1 MFGLDLFNTKKMREL
16 KSQLSLAKKEIVSL
30 QADVK
35 NLERL
40 NYELQA
46 ELRLSTNSK
55 IADKIKSAESHWQ
68 NNSYQ
73 HTLAQPRPEVTTL
86 TKEHDRQAKQV
97 GEPQSTTHP
106 LKGDTKSNSNDLLMG
121 VVLGAALVCDDTNRA
136 EGECYSN
143 SNDTIDC
150 SVSSGE

>member
-55 IADKIKSAESHWQ
+55 IADKIKSAESSWQ
-68 NNSYQ
+68 NNSNQ

-86 TKEHDRQAKQV
+86 AKEHDRQAKQV
-97 GEPQSTTHP
+97 GEPQSNAHR
-106 LKGDTKSNSNDLLMG
+106 LKGDTKSKSNDLLMG
-121 VVLGAALVCDDTNRA
+121 VMLGAALVCDDTNQTQN
-136 EGECYSN
+136 ECHSN

-150 SVSSGE
+150 SVSCGE

>member
-55 IADKIKSAESHWQ
+55 IADKIKSAESSWQ
-68 NNSYQ
+68 NNSNQ

-86 TKEHDRQAKQV
+86 AKEHDKV
-97 GEPQSTTHP
+97 GESQS
-106 LKGDTKSNSNDLLMG
+106 KSHRSKAEKRSSSNDLLMG
-121 VVLGAALVCDDTNRA
+121 VMLGAALVCDDTNQTQN
-136 EGECYSN
+136 ECHSN

-150 SVSSGE
+150 SVSCGE